1 MMPGQRSAMQ
11 PPSFHSGPV
20 TREAGFRR
28 PHQANDAMAHGKRG
42 AVNTEPA
49 AGSPRKNARLRD
61 QNSQQQQQPVCP
73 AANSCPFAIT
83 RRCSFVERRAPAATA
98 QMPFNRG
105 DVDSWEPSCIEPGG
119 YPSVGS
125 AIEPAEAPF
134 RQHGYARGNAGPNG
148 RDGRHGGRGHTTQA
162 DENEPPHA
170 PRNHF
175 KDPQSH
181 QLRLRNM
188 PAEVDEKGSAQLLDP
203 RDYRYGNRPAA
214 TPVRS
219 QVSMGVQ
226 ANDKSILRDTRPSY
240 ADAGAGDSPLADH
253 RALRDG
259 QSVLNTDRSAMN
271 GKSGFSVMDNLS
283 MLSARSGLRDMQY
296 PERDHFAYSA
306 TTDDMLKKAA
316 TKVFASHMTGKAA
329 VAQALSCAVLDECH
343 EIDAQWHD
351 DGSKGVE
358 NRIAE
363 VLKKMV
369 TKAEKRCM
377 RESLAV
383 ENAPGLSVGS
393 SGHEDT
399 DVGVHERCAEIEAQ
413 LASSNRRI
421 EEYREA
427 LQRPVQSQD
436 SEPLAVL
443 ADLSARLSAIH
454 HGPEEATPLPTD
466 FTNNMEKTIQGLV
479 AVNAS
484 CRHILQQCLDEKES
498 LQERNLE
505 FCPPASA
512 AHQAPG
518 IDGGARSILRG
529 LR

>member
-1 MMPGQRSAMQ
+1 
-11 PPSFHSGPV
+11 
-20 TREAGFRR
+20 
-28 PHQANDAMAHGKRG
+28 
-42 AVNTEPA
+42 
-49 AGSPRKNARLRD
+49 
-61 QNSQQQQQPVCP
+61 
-73 AANSCPFAIT
+73 
-83 RRCSFVERRAPAATA
+83 
-98 QMPFNRG
+98 
-105 DVDSWEPSCIEPGG
+105 
-119 YPSVGS
+119 
-125 AIEPAEAPF
+125 
-134 RQHGYARGNAGPNG
+134 
-148 RDGRHGGRGHTTQA
+148 
-162 DENEPPHA
+162 
-170 PRNHF
+170 
-175 KDPQSH
+175 
-181 QLRLRNM
+181 
-188 PAEVDEKGSAQLLDP
+188 
-203 RDYRYGNRPAA
+203 
-214 TPVRS
+214 
-219 QVSMGVQ
+219 
-226 ANDKSILRDTRPSY
+226 
-240 ADAGAGDSPLADH
+240 
-253 RALRDG
+253 
-259 QSVLNTDRSAMN
+259 
-271 GKSGFSVMDNLS
+271 
-283 MLSARSGLRDMQY
+283 
-296 PERDHFAYSA
+296 
-306 TTDDMLKKAA
+306 
-316 TKVFASHMTGKAA
+316 

-383 ENAPGLSVGS
+383 QNAPGLSEGS

-413 LASSNRRI
+413 LATSDRRI
-421 EEYREA
+421 AEYREA

-466 FTNNMEKTIQGLV
+466 FTNNMDKTIQGLV

-529 LR
+529 IR